1 MYPLQRKILGLVVMN
16 AVNEGGDNGGG
27 PSEQSKA
34 PPVIPTENKEASYHF
49 KKEKIKD
56 EKGQKIGE
64 GKKHPTIKAVIP
76 VPNAEGLLNIVAAG
90 GKELELLQDLVTEAV
105 TERGRQLINA
115 WREANPDKE
124 VPQSVID
131 ASQLSWSVIANLPK
145 AERRGLGISDED
157 WEEFFTEYRNV
168 MPLATGKDLDRIER
182 HVAIYKKK
190 FSTVRNDKKAL
201 GVLRDNLNL
210 FASSTPSM
218 EDVENVYEYLSKRV
232 DTLLA
237 EDEKVLAEAL

>member
-1 MYPLQRKILGLVVMN
+1 MRLLTLISGRIIAMN
-16 AVNEGGDNGGG
+16 AVSEGEGGSGAE
-27 PSEQSKA
+27 PKPA
-34 PPVIPTENKEASYHF
+34 PIIPTENKEASYHF